1 MGLSKQIRMP
11 NGVVLGYHRIVV
23 LTQHVNVAT
32 ILEVQSYLNEDERIR
47 EQEAYAAN
55 KDAGEIVIECDV
67 YIDANIHNL
76 DYDPEM
82 TVAKAYAYLKT
93 LSDFEDAEDVIDKW
107 AIGTAYYT
115 GDLVMDGEQEYEC
128 VQPHASQEGWE
139 PHATPALWKVHEED
153 GDGIPV
159 WSQPTGAHD
168 AYKTGDKVH
177 YPTIDDPVYE
187 STMDANVYSPEAYP
201 QGWQLVEGGE

>member
-1 MGLSKQIRMP
+1 MGLSLQYTLP
-11 NGVVLGYHRIVV
+11 NGVVLNYHRIVSLITMV
-23 LTQHVNVAT
+23 GVQTTIEVAGYT
-32 ILEVQSYLNEDERIR
+32 SQEKR
-47 EQEAYAAN
+47 EEELAMLADPEN
-55 KDAGEIVIECDV
+55 NPCDV
-67 YIDANIHNL
+67 FIDTRFIAI
-76 DYDPEM
+76 DYDPDM
-82 TVAKAYAYLKT
+82 SVNKAYAYIKALPEY
-93 LSDFEDAEDVIDKW
+93 SDAEDVIDKW
-107 AIGTAYYT
+107 AVGTAYYI
-115 GDLVMDGEQEYEC
+115 GDIVVDGEQEYEC